1 MIQRKSPLRSV
12 SPNKRPRRWTCTHC
26 KALVDPG
33 KRKCHSCGIGRATK
47 RKSLASRADALW
59 SQLVKAAGV
68 CEATLPWGAWSFNAP
83 PRVKCLGG
91 LEAAHVVPR
100 KHRSTRWL
108 RENGRAICHG
118 HHRYF
123 TGHEKAWRDFIGPEW
138 DRLWDAAQELWDRDY
153 PAVIAD
159 LQRQLAAAKEKAV

>member
-1 MIQRKSPLRSV
+1 MIRSK
-12 SPNKRPRRWTCTHC
+12 PARPRRWLCTHC
-26 KALVDPG
+26 RTKNEPG
-33 KRKCHSCGIGRATK
+33 KRTCASCRIGRATK

-59 SQLVKAAGV
+59 SQLVKVGGV
-68 CEATLPWGAWSFNAP
+68 CVAAIPRGGPQSSVTLREGTAM
-83 PRVKCLGG
+83 CLGG

-108 RENGRAICHG
+108 PENGRAICHG

-138 DRLWDAAQELWDRDY
+138 DVMWDKAQELWDRDY
-153 PAVIAD
+153 TRVIRE
-159 LQRQLAAAKEKAV
+159 LQAQLAAAKEK